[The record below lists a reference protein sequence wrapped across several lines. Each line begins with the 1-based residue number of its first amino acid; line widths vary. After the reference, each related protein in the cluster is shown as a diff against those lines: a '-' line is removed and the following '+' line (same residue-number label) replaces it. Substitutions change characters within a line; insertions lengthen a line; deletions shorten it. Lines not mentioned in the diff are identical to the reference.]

1 MSQPEVG
8 TEMIG
13 NHKFVIYPMDIGLV
27 PTFFWGSMRARGKC
41 QSSGTRLD
49 PDG

>member
-1 MSQPEVG
+1 MSQTRG
-8 TEMIG
+8 WCQTIG

-27 PTFFWGSMRARGKC
+27 PTFFWGSMRARGDC
-41 QSSGTRLD
+41 QNIGTCLD